1 MMVPNGP
8 IMGSSLGLFLILCI
22 SMNGDVVSGQT
33 VRILTV
39 DFSEDLSALYL
50 QTCFNSFGQAS
61 GEILVA
67 TFPDIL
73 NQPEI
78 NYTVTAPTVSDLCQT
93 HLIPVTISSNQI
105 GSELSVTIEASAI
118 TNPPFAV
125 DETANVSVI
134 NIPGPTLFF
143 SSNMYEV
150 TEGDVNGNTKAM
162 LTVCQTPSTFSS
174 SASVAILGLNAEVAL
189 DYSEVTSLTTLQPT
203 EECTT
208 LQIDIISDTVAEENE
223 MLFIHLEPESSSRV
237 SAASGASI
245 VTIIDD
251 DNLITTPVNIAPVLS
266 GCPVGTVNSFT
277 TTPSCND
284 AEDGARTV
292 TCNPPA
298 GNNFQLGVTTFV
310 TCSCTDNARAT
321 RDCFFNVLAPVLNM
335 EPTLFGCPVGT
346 VNSFT
351 ATPNCNDAEDGD
363 LDVTCNPPTEYN
375 FQAGTTTPVSCFCRD
390 SGTATD
396 VCTFSVVVATI
407 LATELETRLMD
418 IINTISGE
426 NTTTEEV
433 VMASEAIAELSD
445 NEDFLEENP
454 QRIELVISS
463 LESVVRAGEAS
474 INVTDPAVRT
484 INNLMNLDL
493 DILEDGMIEGGRAV
507 AALEGQITNFHT
519 SDGNFST
526 VLDNVG
532 VTAVKIDA
540 GSVGSSLAYANVFP
554 KNEIPLYDG
563 ALQEGNTRLFSDGD
577 AIPLNRTASSIS
589 VPTTVLELLGEAG
602 VELTAVPVTFIIYGN
617 DVLFRPSMPTEVEEY
632 IKEEDNSTVTERAAS
647 QIISAIIRTENTS
660 IVKLPPGSPVITT
673 FVSNLTI
680 TVNETVEALDCVVW
694 SYNENTG
701 EGFWTKDGCE
711 RMPHD
716 NRGLTMCSCDR
727 LGSFAV
733 LIRVRKGRVEA
744 QVALYYIT
752 LIGSII
758 SGLALI
764 GCLVIFVSLKSFRSK
779 QPTHIHINLCLS
791 LLGFYIAFLLSPLAV
806 GKEIRCTVASVF
818 IHFFSLATLAWMS
831 AEAMNMYYLFLK
843 AARSTVRHFIPI
855 ACLLAYGLPAVCA
868 LLVVF
873 LDNSTDFQS
882 ASYCFIHPGYAL
894 YFGFLT
900 EVGAMFVFNF
910 IIFIW
915 LICKILCRPL
925 MVSKTAENAKRNEI
939 IKRVRHAILF
949 WFILGLSWIF
959 GFFAAVD
966 TTTLIFDYLY
976 CFFISIQ
983 GILMFI
989 LLCVA
994 NPAFR
999 GIFKKKDFM
1008 RTKVTTQTTTKNLTS
1023 SQLVSSSQYEIP
1035 MDSIDN
1041 PSTFAT
1047 E

>member
-1 MMVPNGP
+1 
-8 IMGSSLGLFLILCI
+8 
-22 SMNGDVVSGQT
+22 
-33 VRILTV
+33 
-39 DFSEDLSALYL
+39 
-50 QTCFNSFGQAS
+50 
-61 GEILVA
+61 
-67 TFPDIL
+67 
-73 NQPEI
+73 
-78 NYTVTAPTVSDLCQT
+78 
-93 HLIPVTISSNQI
+93 
-105 GSELSVTIEASAI
+105 
-118 TNPPFAV
+118 
-125 DETANVSVI
+125 
-134 NIPGPTLFF
+134 
-143 SSNMYEV
+143 
-150 TEGDVNGNTKAM
+150 
-162 LTVCQTPSTFSS
+162 
-174 SASVAILGLNAEVAL
+174 
-189 DYSEVTSLTTLQPT
+189 
-203 EECTT
+203 
-208 LQIDIISDTVAEENE
+208 

-251 DNLITTPVNIAPVLS
+251 DNLITI
-266 GCPVGTVNSFT
+266 
-277 TTPSCND
+277 
-284 AEDGARTV
+284 
-292 TCNPPA
+292 
-298 GNNFQLGVTTFV
+298 
-310 TCSCTDNARAT
+310 
-321 RDCFFNVLAPVLNM
+321 
-335 EPTLFGCPVGT
+335 GT

-363 LDVTCNPPTEYN
+363 LDVTCNHTTEYN

-673 FVSNLTI
+673 FVSNL
-680 TVNETVEALDCVVW
+680 
-694 SYNENTG
+694 
-701 EGFWTKDGCE
+701 
-711 RMPHD
+711 
-716 NRGLTMCSCDR
+716 
-727 LGSFAV
+727 
-733 LIRVRKGRVEA
+733 RVRKGRVEA